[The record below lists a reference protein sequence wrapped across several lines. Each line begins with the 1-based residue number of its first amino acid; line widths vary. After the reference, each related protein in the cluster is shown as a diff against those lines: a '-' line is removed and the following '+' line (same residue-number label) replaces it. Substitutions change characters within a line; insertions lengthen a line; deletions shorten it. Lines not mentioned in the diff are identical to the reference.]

1 MVYLLNGNIYQIKE
15 YINTLI
21 KDNNIDEININKYEL
36 DAYNYKNVLEDASS
50 ISLFEDNKMIIVSNA
65 SIFSSSN
72 KTIPLEPFEEYLSN
86 PNPNTILVFI
96 LEEKIDERKKVTK
109 LIRKNGYVKE
119 YSDINDI
126 PSFIKEILGNY
137 KIKDDALAEFIK
149 LVDNNTYN
157 IINELE
163 KLKLYKDNDL
173 VITKDDVLNVTT
185 KNVDVDLFKLMDAIM
200 DNNKDL
206 ALKYYDNM
214 LIYNTEPIQ
223 IIIALANKYRLMYQV
238 KTLKTLGY
246 TDNDIARELKQ
257 SPNYIYVLNKLSKSY
272 NDNYLLE
279 QLKTLA
285 SLDYNIKSGNI
296 DSKLGLELYI
306 LKK

>member
-96 LEEKIDERKKVTK
+96 LEEKIDERKKITK

-173 VITKDDVLNVTT
+173 IITKDDVLNVTT

-279 QLKTLA
+279 ELKTLA

>member
-1 MVYLLNGNIYQIKE
+1 
-15 YINTLI
+15 
-21 KDNNIDEININKYEL
+21 
-36 DAYNYKNVLEDASS
+36 
-50 ISLFEDNKMIIVSNA
+50 
-65 SIFSSSN
+65 
-72 KTIPLEPFEEYLSN
+72 
-86 PNPNTILVFI
+86 
-96 LEEKIDERKKVTK
+96 
-109 LIRKNGYVKE
+109 
-119 YSDINDI
+119 
-126 PSFIKEILGNY
+126 
-137 KIKDDALAEFIK
+137 
-149 LVDNNTYN
+149 
-157 IINELE
+157 
-163 KLKLYKDNDL
+163 
-173 VITKDDVLNVTT
+173 
-185 KNVDVDLFKLMDAIM
+185 MDAIM

>member
-96 LEEKIDERKKVTK
+96 LEEKIDERKKITK

-173 VITKDDVLNVTT
+173 IITKDDVLNVTT